1 MSTYIV
7 RHGTQ
12 SVSEQLSQKKVN
24 TAKYRMAESVLTE
37 YLQQEWAVLLIGVLV
52 KIVLPCVQE
61 CVKIA
66 KEIGLEMR
74 FD

>member
-1 MSTYIV
+1 M

-24 TAKYRMAESVLTE
+24 TAKYCKAESVLTK
-37 YLQQEWAVLLIGVLV
+37 YLQQEWAFLLPGVLV
-52 KIVLPCVQE
+52 KIVLSCVQE
-61 CVKIA
+61 GVKIA
-66 KEIGLEMR
+66 QQIGLEMW